1 VNYYPFH
8 IGDYA
13 SATRHLSW
21 DEDCAYRRLLDAY
34 YTTEKPLPLDER
46 AVCRLVLATTQ
57 DQREAV
63 MTVLSEF
70 WARTDSGWVNR
81 RADAEIAAMRE
92 KQQKQRDKANKRWL
106 MPEPERGSASAMP
119 QHPED
124 DAAAF
129 VLDAVA
135 MPPTPTPTPTPTPDK
150 NPSGSTP
157 EKPARKQR
165 GTKRVPPDFTVT
177 ADMQAWAEEDAPLI
191 DWRRETEKFR
201 DWEFKHSRT
210 DWPATWRTWMRK
222 AQEDRESRAPT
233 GNRTSTGV
241 AL

>member
-34 YTTEKPLPLDER
+34 YTSEKPLPL
-46 AVCRLVLATTQ
+46 VLATTP
-57 DQREAV
+57 DQRQAV

-70 WARTDSGWVNR
+70 WERTDAGWINS
-81 RADAEIAAMRE
+81 RADVEIAGMRA

-106 MPEPERGSASAMP
+106 MPSAESGSPPALP
-119 QHPED
+119 QHQAD
-124 DAAAF
+124 DATA
-129 VLDAVA
+129 DATASKKDADA
-135 MPPTPTPTPTPTPDK
+135 MPPTPTPTPIDK
-150 NPSGSTP
+150 NPSGSG
-157 EKPARKQR
+157 ARKSK
-165 GTKRVPPDFTVT
+165 GSKRVPGDFSVSD
-177 ADMQAWAEEDAPLI
+177 DMQEWAQESAPLV

-201 DWEFKHSRT
+201 DWEFKHPRT

-222 AQEDRESRAPT
+222 AQEDAERRAPV
-233 GNRTSTGV
+233 GDRTSAGV

>member
-1 VNYYPFH
+1 LNYYPFH

-34 YTTEKPLPLDER
+34 YTTEKPLPLEQR
-46 AVCRLVLATTQ
+46 SVCRLVLATTE
-57 DQREAV
+57 DQRQAV

-70 WARTDSGWVNR
+70 WERTEAGWVNR
-81 RADAEIAAMRE
+81 RADVEIAAMRE

-106 MPEPERGSASAMP
+106 MPGSEPGTASAMP
-119 QHPED
+119 RHPTT
-124 DAAAF
+124 DATASIF
-129 VLDAVA
+129 DADA
-135 MPPTPTPTPTPTPDK
+135 MPPTPTPTPTPTPK
-150 NPSGSTP
+150 NPSGSEP
-157 EKPARKQR
+157 VKPARK
-165 GTKRVPPDFTVT
+165 TKGSRRVPEDFTVT
-177 ADMQAWAEEDAPLI
+177 DEMAEWAQEGAPLV

-201 DWEFKHSRT
+201 DWEFKHPRS

-222 AQEDRESRAPT
+222 AQEDAESRRPA
-233 GNRTSTGV
+233 GNRTPSGV